1 MRKLDVRRGV
11 SLSYAPRVL
20 IVDDEPEVRNLFERV
35 LSEDGYYTTAVGT
48 ARQALAAVRHEDFD
62 VVILDL
68 SLPDEDGLET
78 TRQIRAEGPHLRILA
93 VSGFMVGDMP
103 SVALAAGATATLL
116 KPTTPPTLL
125 RTVYRLLDASGGWM
139 GRSEM
144 TAP

>member
-1 MRKLDVRRGV
+1 MRRWDVRRGV

-20 IVDDEPEVRNLFERV
+20 IVDDEPDVRNLFERV

-48 ARQALAAVRHEDFD
+48 ARQALAAVRNGDFD

-78 TRQIRAEGPHLRILA
+78 TRQIRAEASHLRILA
-93 VSGFMVGDMP
+93 VSGFMVGDMS

-139 GRSEM
+139 GSSEM